1 MSDAVQ
7 YEAADGVA
15 TVSLDDGKVNALGP
29 AVLEALHA
37 AFDRAEQEGAAV
49 LLAGREN
56 MFSAGFDLKVFQVG
70 GEELVRM
77 LELGA
82 RLMHRMFSFPRPV
95 VIGATGH
102 AMAAGAF
109 LLLSADRRVG
119 KNGDYKIGLNETQI
133 GLTLPWPVIEL
144 ARYRLDRRRL
154 DESVVNARIYSPAEA
169 VEVGYLDVGLRRS
182 GRDGESGSGGARRA
196 QRRRLR
202 RQQAPPARAAD
213 RRGRSGGRADD
224 GRSSARCWP
233 ALAGSGE

>member
-1 MSDAVQ
+1 MSDVVS

-15 TVSLDDGKVNALGP
+15 TVTLDDGKANALGP

-37 AFDRAEQEGAAV
+37 AFDRAEQEGDAV
-49 LLAGREN
+49 LLTGRPG
-56 MFSAGFDLKVFQVG
+56 MFSAGFDLKVFAVG

-82 RLMHRMFSFPRPV
+82 RLMHRLFSFPRPV
-95 VIGATGH
+95 VIAATGH

-109 LLLSADRRVG
+109 LLLSADRRIG
-119 KNGDYKIGLNETQI
+119 ADGDFKIGLNETQI

-169 VEVGYLDVGLRRS
+169 AEVGYLDVV
-182 GRDGESGSGGARRA
+182 
-196 QRRRLR
+196 
-202 RQQAPPARAAD
+202 AAD
-213 RRGRSGGRADD
+213 PVAA
-224 GRSSARCWP
+224 AREEAV
-233 ALAGSGE
+233 ALAGLNAAAFKGNKQRLREPQIAAVDAAVERMMDEFRALLAG